1 MDRRLSRRLRRYFPT
16 QYLIPVIL
24 LFGTS
29 FGCLIA
35 LLIHTTAVQDHM
47 EKEREVELLAN
58 GFASTAAIVVH
69 DLQDYAR
76 WDDAVRHLV
85 HSFDPA
91 WADDNISTY
100 LGVVQGYTYLL
111 LLDERGRVIYAVTG
125 GHRRAPG
132 FDPARVLG
140 KGFVAAA
147 RRVQAEGSGGKGT
160 IGGFTEVDGK
170 IYVFSVAAILPLTS
184 KVSLPRGPR
193 RALVIANLIDQRF
206 LNMIAKDHRLPLLR
220 LTPGLAGARNG
231 LPLIGAGGE
240 TVGHVTWSSHAPGTE
255 LRRLILPA
263 FGVIGLIALGAAAL
277 ILRRARS
284 GIDALR
290 GSEARALHQALH
302 DPLTALGNRRAMIE
316 QVEACR
322 GAVALL
328 YMDLD
333 GFKETNDV
341 YGHAAGDA
349 LLVEAGRRIAAAAGR
364 AALVARSG
372 GDEFAIV
379 LEEPAPGQ
387 AERIC
392 EAVLTSF
399 HAPFAI
405 DGYSVTAGISIG
417 LVASAG
423 GIATEE
429 LVRRADVAMY
439 AAKANGRDCCCL
451 YAAAMDEEYDE
462 RRRLERDLSH
472 AIAQGGIEVHFQ
484 PVVEARGR
492 RIVGVEALARWT
504 HPRHG
509 PIAPDLF
516 IRVAERSGL
525 INDLGRCVLVSACRA
540 ALAWDVEL
548 AVNLSP
554 AQFWDRTLVNRI
566 ATVLHETGFPA
577 ARLELEITETYLL
590 RRPDAA
596 EEVLRDLRTLGI
608 RISLDDFGT
617 GFASIGYLRR
627 LSFDRIKIDRSFV
640 TDVASDGRAADL
652 ARAITALAEALDLS
666 VTAEGI
672 ETEAQAAI
680 MRTVGCA
687 RMQGWLFGR
696 PVPAAEMAGILE
708 GERIAARA

>member
-1 MDRRLSRRLRRYFPT
+1 MDRRLGRRFRRYFPT
-16 QYLIPVIL
+16 QYLIPIVL

-29 FGCLIA
+29 FGGLIA
-35 LLIHTTAVQDHM
+35 LLIHTTAVQDRM
-47 EKEREVELLAN
+47 EREREIELLAN
-58 GFASTAAIVVH
+58 GFGGTAAMVVH

-85 HSFDPA
+85 QAFDPA
-91 WADDNISTY
+91 WADDNISAY
-100 LGVVQGYTYLL
+100 LGVVQRYSHLM
-111 LLDERGRVIYAVTG
+111 LLDEQGRVIYAVTG
-125 GHRRAPG
+125 GHRRPPG
-132 FDPARVLG
+132 FDPARLLG

-147 RRVQAEGSGGKGT
+147 RRVQANGPAGEPVV
-160 IGGFTEVDGK
+160 GGFTGVDGK
-170 IYVFSVAAILPLTS
+170 VYVFSVAAIVPLTG
-184 KVSLPRGPR
+184 KVSLPPGPR

-206 LNMIAKDHRLPLLR
+206 LNTISSDHRLPPLR
-220 LTPGLAGARNG
+220 LVPGVTPTSEG

-240 TVGHVTWSSHAPGTE
+240 TVGRIMWSSHAPGTE

-263 FGVIGLIALGAAAL
+263 FAMIGLIALGAAAL

-284 GIDALR
+284 SIDALR
-290 GSEARALHQALH
+290 GSELQALHQALH
-302 DPLTALGNRRAMIE
+302 DPLTGLGNRRAMIE
-316 QVEACR
+316 QVEQCR

-349 LLVEAGRRIAAAAGR
+349 LLVEAGRRIATAAGSM
-364 AALVARSG
+364 AFVARSG

-379 LEEPAPGQ
+379 MNGTAAGH
-387 AERIC
+387 ADRIC
-392 EAVLTSF
+392 EAVLASF

-417 LVASAG
+417 LVTSTG
-423 GIATEE
+423 GIAADE
-429 LVRRADVAMY
+429 LIRRADVAMY
-439 AAKANGRDCCCL
+439 AAKANGRDCCCP
-451 YAAAMDEEYDE
+451 YAAGMDEEYDE
-462 RRRLERDLSH
+462 RRRLERDLSN
-472 AIAQGGIEVHFQ
+472 AIANGGIEVHFQ
-484 PVVEARGR
+484 PIVEARCR

-525 INDLGRCVLVSACRA
+525 INDLGRSVLVSACRA

-596 EEVLRDLRTLGI
+596 EEVLRDLRALGI

-652 ARAITALAEALDLS
+652 ARSITALAEALDLS

-696 PVPAAEMAGILE
+696 PVPAIEMDRILG
-708 GERIAARA
+708 GERVAIRA